1 VRLKNPVTRPVSL
14 RKALQQARRRTDDLF
29 KLVQPES
36 LYDRPIPE
44 RHRMVFYLGHLE
56 AFDWNLIGAGA
67 LATTAIHPEWD
78 RLFAFGIDPPQGQLP
93 SDQASDW
100 PSLEE
105 IYGYNR
111 KVRQKL
117 DSVLDEAPE
126 NVIHVAVEHRLMHAE
141 TFSYIMHNL
150 SPDKKT
156 GLSPFSPVEEAVPV
170 HRMIEI
176 PAGSVMLGRER
187 QEGFG
192 WDNEF
197 AGHTVYVPSFAID
210 KYKIT
215 NGQYLEFVRAGATA
229 PHLWEQH
236 SGRWWLR
243 TMFQEI
249 PLPLNWPVYC
259 TYSEAE
265 AYARWVGKSLPS
277 EAQFHRAAYGT
288 PSGCEESQYP
298 WGNTL
303 PDASRGNFD
312 FARWD
317 PISVSAS
324 PEGDSAFGVS
334 QLVGNG
340 WEWTSTVFHPF
351 PGFEPF
357 SFYPGY
363 SAPFFGGGHYVLK
376 GGSALTAAS
385 LLRRSFR
392 NWFRPDYRYL
402 YAGFRCVEI

>member
-1 VRLKNPVTRPVSL
+1 L
-14 RKALQQARRRTDDLF
+14 
-29 KLVQPES
+29 
-36 LYDRPIPE
+36 
-44 RHRMVFYLGHLE
+44 
-56 AFDWNLIGAGA
+56 
-67 LATTAIHPEWD
+67 
-78 RLFAFGIDPPQGQLP
+78 DPL
-93 SDQASDW
+93 
-100 PSLEE
+100 
-105 IYGYNR
+105 
-111 KVRQKL
+111 
-117 DSVLDEAPE
+117 LDEASE
-126 NVIHVAVEHRLMHAE
+126 DVIHVAVEHRLMHAE
-141 TFSYIMHNL
+141 TFSYILNNL
-150 SPDKKT
+150 SPDRKR
-156 GLSPFSPVEEAVPV
+156 GHVPRPSVEGSVPV

-176 PAGSVMLGRER
+176 PAGSVMLGRRR

-197 AGHTVYVPSFAID
+197 AGHSVDVPSFAID
-210 KYKIT
+210 KYKVT
-215 NGQYLEFVRAGATA
+215 NGQYLEFVRAGSSA

-236 SGRWWLR
+236 GGQWWIR
-243 TMFQEI
+243 TMFEEI
-249 PLPLNWPVYC
+249 PLPLDWPVYC
-259 TYSEAE
+259 THSEAL
-265 AYARWVGKSLPS
+265 AYARWVGKNLPS

-288 PSGCEESQYP
+288 VNGGTESQYP
-298 WGNTL
+298 WGNTH
-303 PDASRGNFD
+303 PDESRGNFD
-312 FARWD
+312 FLRWD

-324 PEGDSAFGVS
+324 PGGDSAFGVS

-402 YAGFRCVEI
+402 YAGFRCVQQ